1 MLGQDPRF
9 RFASGGQCAR
19 GFRFGVG
26 ACLRC
31 LGGTRF
37 FGKRL
42 GRGGFRRLVGPSLLD
57 KLLRCFRFR
66 FRASRRLARQFRFPL
81 GPRLRGHCQLA
92 APGFAALRR
101 FGGFLLCRNTLP
113 VGILHVVRGRRLVR
127 AFDPLRLGRGRL
139 FRKFAPLA
147 LSLHQSGQ
155 QLAQSTLP
163 IFRHGMQRACPR
175 LTRPP
180 DSPKVE

>member
-66 FRASRRLARQFRFPL
+66 FRASRRLARQPL
-81 GPRLRGHCQLA
+81 CCLQVGRAVRRWRWA
-92 APGFAALRR
+92 SAL
-101 FGGFLLCRNTLP
+101 P
-113 VGILHVVRGRRLVR
+113 
-127 AFDPLRLGRGRL
+127 
-139 FRKFAPLA
+139 
-147 LSLHQSGQ
+147 Q
-155 QLAQSTLP
+155 
-163 IFRHGMQRACPR
+163 
-175 LTRPP
+175 
-180 DSPKVE
+180 